1 MEAISLVPGG
11 KRRGRTD
18 ILNLHDLSFPVSS
31 LG

>member
-1 MEAISLVPGG
+1 VSLFASGE
-11 KRRGRTD
+11 RRGRTD